1 MCSVTNFLCVFVT
14 LIDYGQSGSL
24 SKVGFGS
31 GKLDCSMAELVLPIA
46 VRGSGRSPG
55 VGMSC
60 LIVVR

>member
-1 MCSVTNFLCVFVT
+1 MTR
-14 LIDYGQSGSL
+14 IREEEDYGQSGSL